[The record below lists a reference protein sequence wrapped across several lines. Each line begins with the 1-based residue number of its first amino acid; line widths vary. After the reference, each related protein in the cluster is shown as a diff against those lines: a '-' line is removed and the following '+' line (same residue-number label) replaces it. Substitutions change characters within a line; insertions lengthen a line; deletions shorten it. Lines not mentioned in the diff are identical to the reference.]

1 MSRDSAQPW
10 PPPASA
16 DTRAPTARPP
26 QLCPD
31 LGRAPATTHT
41 PPGDAQQASSNR
53 AAPQAPAPHPTSPA
67 APIAERQA
75 PRTTRQARDPAF
87 AEASTTSSSTV
98 RPLRSKNEQ
107 RPVLSANRLPS
118 RQPRFGIQRRWP
130 RAQRARITRW
140 KRALVASRRRST
152 ALSSRAANCRRE
164 AAPERRS
171 RARTQ
176 RAAATCPPGRGRRY
190 RGGRR
195 GAEPPLQRGSPRLA
209 ASSISSQASVV
220 AIGIALVVD
229 DPASPFVALR

>member
-1 MSRDSAQPW
+1 V
-10 PPPASA
+10 
-16 DTRAPTARPP
+16 
-26 QLCPD
+26 
-31 LGRAPATTHT
+31 

-140 KRALVASRRRST
+140 KTSSRRLPST
-152 ALSSRAANCRRE
+152 IDSALFAGCELPTRGRPRAPQPSTNAACCCYLSSRAGAPISGRPPRR
-164 AAPERRS
+164 
-171 RARTQ
+171 RATASARVSSSGGKQ
-176 RAAATCPPGRGRRY
+176 YLVPGFRCCHRNRPGR
-190 RGGRR
+190 
-195 GAEPPLQRGSPRLA
+195 
-209 ASSISSQASVV
+209 
-220 AIGIALVVD
+220 
-229 DPASPFVALR
+229 